1 MFLDYSFYC
10 KSFQANKSSPEFTT
24 KYKSIEQLVEI
35 NFTILLL
42 RLHQEGLSELLQI
55 ANKFQTK
62 LEKATKSYT
71 ANRDRV
77 GNAGEPLSIGG
88 ALATITEE
96 PSDGGVTSSKP
107 LKSVASIVDSIKMK
121 VIAKMEEVGI
131 KLECERREIADLKVS
146 SV

>member
-1 MFLDYSFYC
+1 M
-10 KSFQANKSSPEFTT
+10 
-24 KYKSIEQLVEI
+24 VEI

-62 LEKATKSYT
+62 LEKATKAYT

-96 PSDGGVTSSKP
+96 PSDGGIVSKP
-107 LKSVASIVDSIKMK
+107 SKSVASIVDSIKMK
-121 VIAKMEEVGI
+121 VIANMEQVGI

-146 SV
+146 QLLV